1 MSSTT
6 IIVAE
11 SDYQRLSSLI
21 DSAQSAAA
29 EALDA
34 ELSRA
39 EIVADPLLPPDTVA
53 MGSTV
58 TFRDRDSGEQT
69 TVTLVYP
76 READVDRMRISV
88 LSPVGSALIGLG
100 IGGAIDWPVPGG
112 RQRRLEVIAVKQAAR
127 EVAEP

>member
-1 MSSTT
+1 MSST

-11 SDYQRLSSLI
+11 SDYQRLSALI
-21 DSAQSAAA
+21 DAAQSTAA
-29 EALDA
+29 EALDG

-58 TFRDRDSGEQT
+58 TFRDRDSGEET

-100 IGGAIDWPVPGG
+100 IGGAIDWPLPGG
-112 RQRRLEVIAVKQAAR
+112 RQRRLEVIAVQPAEK

>member
-58 TFRDRDSGEQT
+58 TFRDQDSGEQT

>member
-1 MSSTT
+1 MSST

-11 SDYQRLSSLI
+11 SDYQRLSALI
-21 DSAQSAAA
+21 EAAQSAAA

-39 EIVADPLLPPDTVA
+39 EIVADILLPPDTVA

-100 IGGAIDWPVPGG
+100 IGGAIDWPLPGG
-112 RQRRLEVIAVKQAAR
+112 RQRRLEVIAVKQVEKEA
-127 EVAEP
+127 AEP

>member
-1 MSSTT
+1 MSST

-11 SDYQRLSSLI
+11 SDYQRLSALI
-21 DSAQSAAA
+21 DAAQSTAA
-29 EALDA
+29 EALDG

-58 TFRDRDSGEQT
+58 TFRDRDSGEET

>member
-1 MSSTT
+1 MSST

-11 SDYQRLSSLI
+11 SDYQRLSALI
-21 DSAQSAAA
+21 DAAQSTAA
-29 EALDA
+29 EALDG

-69 TVTLVYP
+69 TVILVYP

>member
-58 TFRDRDSGEQT
+58 TFRDQDSGEQT

-76 READVDRMRISV
+76 READVDQMRISV

>member
-100 IGGAIDWPVPGG
+100 IGGAIDWPLPGG
-112 RQRRLEVIAVKQAAR
+112 RQRRLEVIAVQPAEK

>member
-1 MSSTT
+1 MSST

-11 SDYQRLSSLI
+11 SDYQRLSALV
-21 DSAQSAAA
+21 DAAQSPAT

-39 EIVADPLLPPDTVA
+39 DIVADPQLPPDTVA

-58 TFRDRDSGEQT
+58 TFRDRDSGDQT

-76 READVDRMRISV
+76 REANVDRMRISI

-112 RQRRLEVIAVKQAAR
+112 RQRRLEVIAVRQEEKAA
-127 EVAEP
+127 AP